1 MKLSFKIN
9 RVVRNFILSDM
20 LLFSGWGLITPIFS
34 IFVLEKVVGAT
45 LVVIGTSTAIYWLTR
60 SIIQL
65 PLAGFLD
72 RTDGEKDDF
81 YTLVTG
87 LLLISSSAF
96 AFTIV
101 HNVKELFLVQGLY
114 AVGFAL
120 YTPAWSAIFSRH
132 MDKNRI
138 ALSWSL
144 NSTSLGISAGIAG
157 FLSGIIAEQFGFK
170 TIFIIA
176 GLFSLLAALIIFIVP
191 DIVIPRMTRKRPVRE
206 DHTPLTIT

>member
-34 IFVLEKVVGAT
+34 VFILEKVVGAT

-65 PLAGFLD
+65 PLAGLLD
-72 RTDGEKDDF
+72 RTEGEKDDF
-81 YTLVTG
+81 YTLVVG

-96 AFTIV
+96 AFTVV
-101 HNVKELFLVQGLY
+101 HNVRELFLVQGLH
-114 AVGFAL
+114 AIGFAF

-132 MDKNRI
+132 MDKDRI

-144 NSTSLGISAGIAG
+144 NSTSLGISSGIAG
-157 FLSGIIAEQFGFK
+157 FLSGIIAEQFGFRA
-170 TIFIIA
+170 IFIIA

-191 DIVIPRMTRKRPVRE
+191 DIVIPRATRKKPVRV
-206 DHTPLTIT
+206 DHTPLTTT

>member
-34 IFVLEKVVGAT
+34 VFILEKVVGAT

-65 PLAGFLD
+65 PLAGLLD
-72 RTDGEKDDF
+72 RTEGEKDDF
-81 YTLVTG
+81 YTLVVG

-96 AFTIV
+96 AFTVV
-101 HNVKELFLVQGLY
+101 HNVRELFLVQGLH
-114 AVGFAL
+114 AIGFAF

-132 MDKNRI
+132 MDKDRI

-144 NSTSLGISAGIAG
+144 NSTSLGISSGIAG
-157 FLSGIIAEQFGFK
+157 FLSGIIAEQFGFRA
-170 TIFIIA
+170 IFIIA
-176 GLFSLLAALIIFIVP
+176 GLFSLFAALIIFIVP
-191 DIVIPRMTRKRPVRE
+191 DIVIPRVTRKRPARVN
-206 DHTPLTIT
+206 HTPLTTT